1 MLYEEHASL
10 HMVLYFN
17 QRRINEL
24 EAKIEGLQWNVIQP
38 VKVLLVPAQFLV

>member
-1 MLYEEHASL
+1 
-10 HMVLYFN
+10 MVLYFH

-38 VKVLLVPAQFLV
+38 VKVLLVPPQFLV